1 MEKTFVSAREDRPG
15 KDWLSRFTAGRAGVE
30 SWYFGRAVTSRP
42 AAPTVSECRAALAQ
56 HMPEL
61 LPHYEH
67 VCALVGD
74 DELAHRML
82 SHYRP
87 APEGYGCSQAVWLG
101 KEGPALIRNFD
112 YPPDIVSDR
121 FELTAWSGLKVIAKA
136 QRPWGGCVDGMNEE
150 GLVASVTL
158 GGGRLQ
164 GRGFSIILMV
174 RYVLETCR
182 RVSEAVETLCRI
194 PVALAQNVTLLDR
207 SGTYATLF
215 LGPGQRPVITRLK
228 ACANHQRSER
238 APPNSLARQRAL
250 LQALDEPSMSL
261 EGLTDRF
268 LQPPVHARNPRFPTL
283 YTAVYRPE
291 DGRVDYVWPGKRWPL
306 RFADFEAG
314 EYTHHYGD

>member
-15 KDWLSRFTAGRAGVE
+15 EDWLSRFTTGRAGAE
-30 SWYFGRAVTSRP
+30 SWYFGRARTS
-42 AAPTVSECRAALAQ
+42 APTAPTARECRAALAQ

-61 LPHYEH
+61 IPHYEH

-74 DELAHRML
+74 DELAHRVL

-101 KEGPALIRNFD
+101 KEGPALVRNFD

-158 GGGRLQ
+158 GGGRVQ
-164 GRGFSIILMV
+164 GRGFSIILMI
-174 RYVLETCR
+174 RYVLETCH
-182 RVSEAVETLCRI
+182 RVGQAVDALCRI

-207 SGTYATLF
+207 SGTYATLL
-215 LGPGQRPVITRLK
+215 LGPGQRPIITRLK

-238 APPNSLARQRAL
+238 APPNSLARQQAL

-261 EGLTDRF
+261 KGLTDRF
-268 LQPPVHARNPRFPTL
+268 LEPPVHARNPRFPTL

-291 DGRVDYVWPGKRWPL
+291 EGRVDYVWPGKRWSQG
-306 RFADFEAG
+306 FAHFQPG
-314 EYTHHYGD
+314 EYTHHYG